1 MLADLCRSAYRFAM
15 KRLIIVVG
23 IMVLVGL
30 ISTLVWLR
38 VNRYEMLAQSDLD
51 KFAASNSSELYT
63 FYPQLLD
70 KIADNP
76 VLAAR
81 VKTVHLTAS
90 DFASTEYRGLDFRS
104 LSRFP
109 NLTTIVCTYSHNLDR
124 LVPTLNLLPKLQSL
138 EFHHCDPIITSLEKL
153 RTNSLRTLAI
163 HSFTAVD
170 LPEGIADS
178 CSQNLPNCKITFTT
192 D

>member
-1 MLADLCRSAYRFAM
+1 M
-15 KRLIIVVG
+15 KRLIFVVG
-23 IMVLVGL
+23 TTLLVGL
-30 ISTLVWLR
+30 ISALVC
-38 VNRYEMLAQSDLD
+38 VPANRYETLAQSDL
-51 KFAASNSSELYT
+51 KQFAASNRSELYA

-81 VKTVHLTAS
+81 VETVHLTVS
-90 DFASTEYRGLDFRS
+90 DFASTEYRGLDFRC

-153 RTNSLRTLAI
+153 HSDSLRTLAI
-163 HSFTAVD
+163 HSSTAIE
-170 LPEGIADS
+170 LPEGLADS
-178 CSQNLPNCKITFTT
+178 CSQSIPNCKITFTT